1 MVQVRLKKGQQTGAT
16 LALATDIT
24 HVVKCLPVVT
34 TTANGSKMSLQ
45 TTLHSESVHVP
56 VLLQEV
62 LDFLNPQTGKIY
74 IDGTL
79 GGGGHTEA
87 ICRCGATVIALDRDA
102 TTLDRTERRLK
113 SLFENTPFPIRFA
126 HANYRYFAE
135 ALDMLKIEH
144 VDGFLLDLGLS
155 SDQLAD
161 EHRGFSFDTDGAL
174 DMRFD
179 ISEEPTAHELLATL
193 PEAEIADII
202 YRFGDER
209 HSRKIARKIVE
220 AREAGEP
227 IQTARKLAELVR
239 HCVPKSR
246 KNPIDP
252 ATRTFQALRIA
263 VNDELGSLQSAL
275 EQLPERLK
283 PGGVAAIISFH
294 SGEDRI
300 VKNCFRKSEH
310 WKTLTP
316 KPMTAS
322 AEEIARNPRSRS
334 AKLRAARKLE

>member
-1 MVQVRLKKGQQTGAT
+1 M
-16 LALATDIT
+16 
-24 HVVKCLPVVT
+24 
-34 TTANGSKMSLQ
+34 
-45 TTLHSESVHVP
+45 SESVHVP
-56 VLLQEV
+56 VLLREV
-62 LDFLNPQTGKIY
+62 LEFLNPQAGKIY

-87 ICRCGATVIALDRDA
+87 ICRCGAKVIALDRDA
-102 TTLDRTERRLK
+102 TALDRTERRLK
-113 SLFENTPFPIRFA
+113 SLPIRFA

-135 ALDMLKIEH
+135 ALDMLKIERI
-144 VDGFLLDLGLS
+144 DGFLLDLGLS

-161 EHRGFSFDTDGAL
+161 AHRGFSFDSTGGL

-179 ISEEPTAHELLATL
+179 VSEGLSAHEMLATL

-202 YRFGDER
+202 YQFGEER
-209 HSRKIARKIVE
+209 HSRRVARKIVE
-220 AREAGEP
+220 ARETGVP
-227 IQTARKLAELVR
+227 IQTVPQLAELVR
-239 HCVPKSR
+239 QCVPKSR

-275 EQLPERLK
+275 KQLPERLK

-300 VKNCFRKSEH
+300 VKNSFRESEH
-310 WKTLTP
+310 WETLTP
-316 KPMTAS
+316 KPITAS
-322 AEEIARNPRSRS
+322 EEEIARNPRSRS
-334 AKLRAARKLE
+334 AKLRAARRCNRS